1 MIHMLHSSEYP
12 RTTFAV
18 LDSMN
23 CIVADNSL
31 DAIFM
36 NLRPF
41 YAPSAKKGLK
51 IEVKGYIYEVKS
63 YAVKFGPVMMGSTNK
78 GIVVET
84 EDQGNDSVAQ
94 SWEKLTGFV
103 KGLLD
108 YPNAISPPQFSAN
121 SNRPYNASDSM
132 IHYAYIFTQI
142 RKPTVATSGA
152 TPTK

>member
-1 MIHMLHSSEYP
+1 
-12 RTTFAV
+12 
-18 LDSMN
+18 MN

-31 DAIFM
+31 DTIFM

-41 YAPSAKKGLK
+41 YAPSARKGSK
-51 IEVKGYIYEVKS
+51 IWVKGYIYEVRS
-63 YAVKFGPVMMGSTNK
+63 YAVKFGPIVMDSTNK
-78 GIVVET
+78 VIVVVVET

-94 SWEKLTGFV
+94 SWEKLTGFI

-108 YPNAISPPQFSAN
+108 YPNVISPPQFSTN

-132 IHYAYIFTQI
+132 IHYSYIFTEL
-142 RKPTVATSGA
+142 RKWKAAATSGS